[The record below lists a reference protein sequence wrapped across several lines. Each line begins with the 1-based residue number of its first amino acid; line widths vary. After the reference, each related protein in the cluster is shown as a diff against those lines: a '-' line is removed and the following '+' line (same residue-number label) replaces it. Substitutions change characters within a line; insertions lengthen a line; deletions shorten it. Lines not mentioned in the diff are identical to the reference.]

1 MNLTGEDDMNLVESI
16 DSVNALVY
24 IIIAFIVG
32 YIIAKMDE

>member
-1 MNLTGEDDMNLVESI
+1 MEFVESI
-16 DSVNALVY
+16 DTVNAFVY

>member
-1 MNLTGEDDMNLVESI
+1 MEFVESI
-16 DSVNALVY
+16 NTVNALVY

>member
-1 MNLTGEDDMNLVESI
+1 MNLVESI